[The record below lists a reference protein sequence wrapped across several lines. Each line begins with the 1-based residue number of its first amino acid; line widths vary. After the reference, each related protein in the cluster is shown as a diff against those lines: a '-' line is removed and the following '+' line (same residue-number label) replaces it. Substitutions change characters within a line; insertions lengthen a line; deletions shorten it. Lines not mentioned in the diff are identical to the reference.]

1 MEILLQFLQTE
12 NSKDTARGLGGR
24 FTLTQ
29 KYIQRSKVTE
39 TVSHPPTSSLW
50 TKLLDQNKQ
59 KPPNSANKVQRHFPN
74 VVVKL
79 AEDFSLEQR
88 PSSVFTPGLFVLGAG
103 NDLVVIIHHDGR
115 DGGVESVT
123 WEEVFSRIQT
133 PVDQAPPR
141 RCSLSGSDLPVCRT
155 HTVVGSKLLI
165 KGKPND
171 QAFLRGRE
179 KLQPNLFCSSS
190 SSTGGPRPQQ
200 GCGGTTGGF
209 CKFCRLDWFLV
220 DGWVVK
226 KKP

>member
-1 MEILLQFLQTE
+1 M
-12 NSKDTARGLGGR
+12 
-24 FTLTQ
+24 Q

-226 KKP
+226 KNLKGTSCGG